1 MNNTKHT
8 KSTTYTADEKCAI
21 AAIKAALKLKRLDP
35 RRLYIVDDGAYS
47 WIGDRSKLSAAN
59 ARILRDVKNST
70 EEEYEA
76 ACRCRCLASSD
87 GGGDAYFFDLP
98 ESWRDG
104 SALGPISPL

>member
-1 MNNTKHT
+1 MNTA
-8 KSTTYTADEKCAI
+8 TTHTADEKAAI
-21 AAIKAALKLKRLDP
+21 AEIRIALKLKRLDP

-47 WIGDRSKLSAAN
+47 WIGDRAELSAAD

-70 EEEYEA
+70 EEEYAA
-76 ACRCRCLASSD
+76 ACSHVRALASSD
-87 GGGDAYFFDLP
+87 GCSDADFFDLP

>member
-1 MNNTKHT
+1 MP
-8 KSTTYTADEKCAI
+8 TTTTNTADEKAAI
-21 AAIKAALKLKRLDP
+21 AAIRAALKLKRLDP

-47 WIGDRSKLSAAN
+47 WIGDRAELTESN

-70 EEEYEA
+70 EEQYEE
-76 ACRCRCLASSD
+76 ACRCRCLAASH
-87 GGGDAYFFDLP
+87 GGGAANFFYLP